1 MREQG
6 NSLLRMAEQL
16 RVRTPLLCLA
26 LTIDGHVRKGRGGN
40 NNTNKE
46 TRTLKESL
54 PLLLKKRLFTKF
66 QHVRFYKKSVKKKIY
81 KLKIKKKIRGRR
93 GSNTQKTPTQ
103 KKRLSILSSTIKFLF
118 LFFYLLII
126 IFRLYGHCRI

>member
-66 QHVRFYKKSVKKKIY
+66 QHVRLNNCY
-81 KLKIKKKIRGRR
+81 
-93 GSNTQKTPTQ
+93 
-103 KKRLSILSSTIKFLF
+103 
-118 LFFYLLII
+118 FYLLMTTLCLGLGSLAKNYKYL
-126 IFRLYGHCRI
+126 RTP